1 MKYYCLCVY
10 SLESSILSNLTDDMF
25 TLKDIKRT
33 CSERSLK
40 VLTMFQQRP
49 ANVPGTSREHPQDV
63 PGTSRECVNDVL
75 LTSKEPYTKTSR
87 GRSQRPFRGRSGDL
101 LLLAGGAQN
110 HNFGRYC
117 FFYNY

>member
-1 MKYYCLCVY
+1 
-10 SLESSILSNLTDDMF
+10 
-25 TLKDIKRT
+25 
-33 CSERSLK
+33 
-40 VLTMFQQRP
+40 MFQQRP
-49 ANVPGTSREHPQDV
+49 ANVPGTSRERPHDV
-63 PGTSRECVNDVL
+63 PGTSRERVNDVL

-117 FFYNY
+117 FFYNYKKKCFTYKNTLSDNIAVKLIKTTTL